1 MSYYC
6 TGYEG
11 CRFLGADDAANV
23 IDDEPDYPEEIV
35 TELSAMP
42 VGGAAAAPAFAWPIA
57 SPSYVR
63 RNSFAAKM
71 PSGKPHGALDMG
83 AGGDAVLATAAGKVV
98 LARDTKDARGRAV
111 VLDLGNGWE
120 VRHYH
125 LASFAVA
132 RGDEVVQGQQIGV
145 VGATGLPKNN
155 PHLHFEVRRG
165 GVAID
170 PVTLLPERTT
180 EGGPVATNWPLL
192 VGGAVLVY
200 YALKG

>member
-11 CRFLGADDAANV
+11 CRFLGDDGVVNV
-23 IDDEPDYPEEIV
+23 IDDELDYPEEII

-57 SPSYVR
+57 NPSYVR

-71 PSGKPHGALDMG
+71 PSGKQHGALDMG

-98 LARDTKDARGRAV
+98 LARDTKDARGQAV
-111 VLDLGNGWE
+111 VLDVGNGWE

-132 RGDEVVQGQQIGV
+132 RNDEVVQGQQIGV

-165 GVAID
+165 GVPVD
-170 PVTLLPERTT
+170 PVTLLPARSTGDE
-180 EGGPVATNWPLL
+180 PVATNWPLL
-192 VGGAVLVY
+192 IGGAALLY
-200 YALKG
+200 YTLKG